1 MFRKIYYLLPVSLRY
16 LSRRLLYMI
25 PDLFRNRKKLLP
37 PRGMIYTG
45 ASNFEKQGTA
55 WVDFFTKNGWL
66 KPASSVLDVG
76 SGIGRIAIPLTG
88 FLKGDYHGF
97 DPVKQGVNWCK
108 RNISSRFP
116 NFQFQ
121 HTELFNDLYKS
132 RGKPSDSFD
141 FPYKDDYFD
150 FVCVISVFT
159 HLLPSEVEHYF
170 GQISRV
176 IKKDGILAATFFLMD
191 DESLSHMEKNRKFY
205 FRYRDGSTWFMN
217 KRVKSANVAYDR
229 TWVEEMIKKYGFQ
242 IIREIT
248 GHWCGREQSD
258 YLAFQDILILTKT

>member
-16 LSRRLLYMI
+16 LSRRILYLI
-25 PDLFRNRKKLLP
+25 PDLFRNKNKLLP
-37 PRGMIYTG
+37 PLGMIFTG
-45 ASNFEKQGTA
+45 VSNFKKQGVA
-55 WVDFFTKNGWL
+55 WVDFFIKNGWL
-66 KPASSVLDVG
+66 KTDSSVLDVG

-121 HTELFNDLYKS
+121 HIELFNDLYTS
-132 RGKPSDSFD
+132 SGKPSDSFE
-141 FPYKDDYFD
+141 FPYQNNYFD
-150 FVCVISVFT
+150 FVCVLSVFT
-159 HLLPSEVEHYF
+159 HLLHPEVEHYF

-191 DESLSHMEKNRKFY
+191 DESLSHMEMNRKFY
-205 FRYRDGSTWFMN
+205 FSYRNGNSWFMN
-217 KRVKSANVAYDR
+217 KSVKSANVAYDR
-229 TWVEEMIKKYGFQ
+229 TWVEGLIQKSGFQ
-242 IIREIT
+242 IVREIP
-248 GHWCGREQSD
+248 GHWCGREQMD
-258 YLAFQDILILTKT
+258 YLAFQDILILRRK